1 MPNNNSTNNY
11 SWTLFIQPSICV
23 FGLITNSLNIIVFLN
38 KKMKDPSFKYMLCI
52 SISDFIYLGLLI
64 FMPFI
69 QNIKSKEA
77 DLYKTYIQDYFTS
90 CLSMIGLFSEIVL
103 SIQRYLILTNTI
115 YSVNAKLLIFFLIIL
130 SFLYYSPILILNQN
144 NNTFITVVLYV
155 IRIFLGVF
163 VLTFI
168 NLINVF
174 KYNKRYEL
182 NNNNNSNNNNEN
194 IKLRRRNSE
203 NNNKKRNNITLM
215 TLWIWIVYSFGTL
228 PYSTIYILS
237 LLVNTKSD
245 IMINT
250 IDLILNLT
258 LSFLLISHSINIFIY
273 FFFNR
278 MYRFVLK
285 SYFK

>member
-1 MPNNNSTNNY
+1 MLNNNNSTNNY
-11 SWTLFIQPSICV
+11 SWTLFIQPSICI

-69 QNIKSKEA
+69 HNIKSKEA

-90 CLSMIGLFSEIVL
+90 CLSMIGLFSEITL

-115 YSVNAKLLIFFLIIL
+115 YSVNAKLLIFFLIL
-130 SFLYYSPILILNQN
+130 VSFLYYSPILILNQN

-155 IRIFLGVF
+155 IRIFLGVV
-163 VLTFI
+163 VLTII

-174 KYNKRYEL
+174 KYKNRYEL
-182 NNNNNSNNNNEN
+182 NNNINNNVTN

-215 TLWIWIVYSFGTL
+215 TLWIWIVYSFGTM
-228 PYSTIYILS
+228 PYSTIYILR
-237 LLVNTKSD
+237 LLVNTNSD
-245 IMINT
+245 MINT
-250 IDLILNLT
+250 MDLILNLT

-273 FFFNR
+273 FFFNK